1 MFWQVLFTCMSVF
14 VLFSFLHP
22 KGVGVKHQPTNQATK
37 RESEPVNQRRTG
49 NAMAKRKRTMGQ
61 TMMYKLLHI
70 KLKIEQDEPCKNW
83 EGTQVL
89 SRRVYSSCFTCG
101 TRHVTLG
108 IFYFTHKKTPAYLFT
123 VTNKINMCLH

>member
-61 TMMYKLLHI
+61 TMMYKSLHI
-70 KLKIEQDEPCKNW
+70 ELKIEQHEPSKNW
-83 EGTQVL
+83 EGT
-89 SRRVYSSCFTCG
+89 
-101 TRHVTLG
+101 
-108 IFYFTHKKTPAYLFT
+108 
-123 VTNKINMCLH
+123 